1 MRSSTKMTEEVIRR
15 PRGRPRGF
23 APDDVLQRVRA
34 VFLEKGFAGASLDEL
49 AEAAGLN
56 RPSLYAAFGD
66 KEQLY
71 IHTLR
76 RYGEQCVAGI
86 DAVFAGKGPIDKRLG
101 QVFKGAIDIYT
112 APPTPR
118 GCMIVG
124 TAAVEAPTHPKIAA
138 AAAQLLQATEDAFER
153 AFAKAAADGE
163 LSAEPSPAARARLAG
178 TALHT
183 LAIRARLGTKPAE
196 LRSYAASLIPVICR

>member
-1 MRSSTKMTEEVIRR
+1 
-15 PRGRPRGF
+15 
-23 APDDVLQRVRA
+23 VLQRVRA

-49 AEAAGLN
+49 AGAAGLN

-76 RYGEQCVAGI
+76 RYGEQGVAGI

-112 APPTPR
+112 APPNPR

-124 TAAVEAPTHPKIAA
+124 TAAVEAPTRPKIAA
-138 AAAQLLQATEDAFER
+138 AAAELLQATEDAFER
-153 AFAKAAADGE
+153 AFTKAVTAGE
-163 LSAEPSPAARARLAG
+163 LAAEPSPEARARLAG

-183 LAIRARLGTKPAE
+183 LAIRARLGTRPAE
-196 LRSYAASLIPVICR
+196 LRAYAASLVTVICR

>member
-1 MRSSTKMTEEVIRR
+1 MRSSTKITDEVIRR

-23 APDDVLQRVRA
+23 APDEVVQRVRA

-76 RYGEQCVAGI
+76 RYGEQGVAGI
-86 DAVFAGKGPIDKRLG
+86 DAVFARSGPIDKRLG
-101 QVFKGAIDIYT
+101 QVFRGAIDIYT
-112 APPTPR
+112 APPAPR

-124 TAAVEAPTHPKIAA
+124 TAAVEAPTRPRIAA
-138 AAAQLLQATEDAFER
+138 AAAELLQATEDAFER
-153 AFAKAAADGE
+153 AFARAVAAGE
-163 LSAEPSPAARARLAG
+163 LDPEPSPKARARLAG

-196 LRSYAASLIPVICR
+196 LRAYAASLVAMICR

>member
-1 MRSSTKMTEEVIRR
+1 MPSSTKLTSEVIRR

-23 APDDVLQRVRA
+23 DPGEVLQRVRD

-49 AEAAGLN
+49 SEAAGLN

-76 RYGEQCVAGI
+76 VYGAQGI
-86 DAVFAGKGPIDKRLG
+86 AAVDAVFAGKGPIDKRLG
-101 QVFKGAIDIYT
+101 QVFKGAVDLYT

-124 TAAVEAPTHPKIAA
+124 TAAVEAPTRPKIAA
-138 AAAQLLQATEDAFER
+138 AAAQLLQDTEDAFER
-153 AFAKAAADGE
+153 AFERAVAEGE
-163 LSAEPSPAARARLAG
+163 LPAEPSPEARARLAG

-196 LRSYAASLIPVICR
+196 LRAYAASLVPVICR

>member
-1 MRSSTKMTEEVIRR
+1 MTGQVIKR

-23 APDDVLQRVRA
+23 APDEVLQRVRD
-34 VFLEKGFAGASLDEL
+34 VFIEKGFAAASLDEL

-76 RYGEQCVAGI
+76 HYGRHGVAAM
-86 DAVFAGKGPIDKRLG
+86 DEVFAGAAPIGKRLG
-101 QVFKGAIDIYT
+101 QVFKGAIDLYT
-112 APPTPR
+112 APPYPR

-124 TAAVEAPTHPKIAA
+124 TAAVEAPTRPRIAA
-138 AAAQLLQATEDAFER
+138 AAAELLQATEDAFER
-153 AFAKAAADGE
+153 AFARAVKEGE
-163 LSAEPSPAARARLAG
+163 LAAEPLPAARARLAG

-183 LAIRARLGTKPAE
+183 LAIRARLGTKPSE
-196 LRSYAASLIPVICR
+196 LRSYAASLVPVICR